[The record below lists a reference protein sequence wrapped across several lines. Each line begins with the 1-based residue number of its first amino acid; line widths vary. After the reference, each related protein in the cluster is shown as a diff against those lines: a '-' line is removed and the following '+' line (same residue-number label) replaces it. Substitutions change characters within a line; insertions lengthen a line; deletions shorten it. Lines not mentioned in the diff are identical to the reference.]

1 MKKERLTM
9 VICGWIVG
17 VLSLLF
23 AALALLLSV
32 NISAA
37 ALLVTAIAM
46 ICFAV
51 CTKMEKF
58 QSDKTF
64 VIAWFF
70 LFLLPFLIY
79 ILAVMNIFLGFL
91 T

>member
-1 MKKERLTM
+1 MKKERLIM
-9 VICGWIVG
+9 VIGGWIVG

-23 AALALLLSV
+23 AALAFLLSV

-37 ALLVTAIAM
+37 ALLVVAIAM

-51 CTKMEKF
+51 CTMLEKF
-58 QSDKTF
+58 QLDKTL

-70 LFLLPFLIY
+70 LFFLPFLIY
-79 ILAVMNIFLGFL
+79 IAAVMNIFFRFLG
-91 T
+91 